1 MKKTA
6 VIFLTLLMTFL
17 TAACG
22 GSSDGGKT
30 DGGKVDLGSYPENL
44 DEWSGQ
50 NFIDYL
56 TETGVFYDGD
66 GAETWLQNHE
76 DYWPGTPV
84 RECAGWWT
92 DDNSSMA
99 VILILS
105 SDEEDT
111 SEAQLEEWKAAIVE
125 SKALPGD
132 YSVIT
137 VDHLAGNVAFGY
149 STILDEEIY
158 EKMDAAYRELVEA
171 VGAKEEF

>member
-1 MKKTA
+1 
-6 VIFLTLLMTFL
+6 
-17 TAACG
+17 
-22 GSSDGGKT
+22 
-30 DGGKVDLGSYPENL
+30 
-44 DEWSGQ
+44 
-50 NFIDYL
+50 
-56 TETGVFYDGD
+56 
-66 GAETWLQNHE
+66 
-76 DYWPGTPV
+76 
-84 RECAGWWT
+84 
-92 DDNSSMA
+92 MA

-105 SDEEDT
+105 SDEGDT

-125 SKALPGD
+125 NKALPGD